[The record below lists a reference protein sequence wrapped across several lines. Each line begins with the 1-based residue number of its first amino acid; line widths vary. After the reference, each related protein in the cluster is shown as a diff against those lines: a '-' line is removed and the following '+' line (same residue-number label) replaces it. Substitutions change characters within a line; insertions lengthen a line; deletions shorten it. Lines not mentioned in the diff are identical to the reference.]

1 MSGDVAIPKFHCPR
15 CRDHWYGITALPC
28 DEELA
33 RLIREGKWYTG
44 KEGGMLS
51 QQDSEARR
59 RNKKTDS
66 SSSPGSH
73 DSNLLPSIKKRKG
86 TGLAHDRAG
95 HKIDFINPHAKTAS
109 KKNRKISFKLDGDD
123 SGLEN
128 SGSSGLLHD
137 GAGNRRAGQIN
148 HKGDLNKG
156 RLLGSKASDG
166 LSDTDRVMTRN
177 TVESSSSASDINSG
191 SSTTLLKGSGKGGKD
206 GSGKLGGMENNSE
219 NMNGSG
225 LGGKAQNKLDASRTG
240 PFGTT
245 GAGQGS
251 NSHGGSSNN
260 GGAIGRG
267 GSQGT
272 GDTRNE
278 HDTTSGSIGLD
289 DRHGNSRLKEPTGQ
303 GGINGENGGMTKTGS
318 PTGNN
323 DDGKGTRGEDR
334 LKNRRGKYNS
344 SGSLTGHSSRS
355 SSLYGGGSQR
365 WSEDGDGNRRK
376 ERELV
381 GGKGYMRASSPS
393 QSEWGDPTHA
403 RAWVSNT
410 ASSSRV
416 SLTQSNKDK
425 DEIDEVIYLPPIK
438 NQLKNPFDSAD
449 LPDTFHFTRAFTFS
463 YY

>member
-15 CRDHWYGITALPC
+15 CRDHWYGVTAFPC

-44 KEGGMLS
+44 KEGNMLS

-59 RNKKTDS
+59 RNKKTDL
-66 SSSPGSH
+66 SSSPGSY
-73 DSNLLPSIKKRKG
+73 DSNLSQGIKKRKG
-86 TGLAHDRAG
+86 TGLANDRSG
-95 HKIDFINPHAKTAS
+95 HKIDFINPRAKTAT

-137 GAGNRRAGQIN
+137 GAGNRRAGRIN
-148 HKGDLNKG
+148 NRGDLSRG
-156 RLLGSKASDG
+156 MSLGSKTSNG
-166 LSDTDRVMTRN
+166 LSDTDRNRN
-177 TVESSSSASDINSG
+177 MESSSSASDINSS

-206 GSGKLGGMENNSE
+206 GSGSKLGGMENNSD

-225 LGGKAQNKLDASRTG
+225 LGGKAQSKLDASRTG

-251 NSHGGSSNN
+251 NNNGGSSNN

-267 GSQGT
+267 GQLS
-272 GDTRNE
+272 DTRNE
-278 HDTTSGSIGLD
+278 HDTTGGSNGLD
-289 DRHGNSRLKEPTGQ
+289 DRHGNSRLKESMLAGQ
-303 GGINGENGGMTKTGS
+303 GGLNGENGATGMTNTGS
-318 PTGNN
+318 STDNH
-323 DDGKGTRGEDR
+323 DGKGLGGKDR

-355 SSLYGGGSQR
+355 SLYGGGSQR
-365 WSEDGDGNRRK
+365 WSEDGDGNKRK

-393 QSEWGDPTHA
+393 QAEWGDPTHA
-403 RAWVSNT
+403 RAWASNT

-416 SLTQSNKDK
+416 SLAQSNKDK

-438 NQLKNPFDSAD
+438 NQLKNPFDSSD